1 MAMMS
6 WLRSLDVALFRFI
19 NETLSNSLFDRI
31 MPFFSGNSVFVPLL
45 LALAAILVWKKGA
58 RGRVCLIMLAL
69 VICLGDPL
77 IVNTLKHAIGR
88 LRPFNE
94 IHDAITRVGRGG
106 SFSMPSAHT
115 ANWSAATVVFLFYFR
130 RSVLFML
137 PLAATVGFSRI
148 YNGVHYPS
156 DVLVGALLGA
166 GYAAALV
173 WSLDALWRWA
183 GQRWFPIWWRRLP
196 SLLHPGLGPEPS
208 AAPADQPAIGLPAAP
223 IGAAAQA
230 GNLQPAPDQHWLRLG
245 YVLIALLLLVRLAY
259 L

>member
-45 LALAAILVWKKGA
+45 VALAAILVWKKGA

-94 IHDAITRVGRGG
+94 IPDAITRVGRGG

-115 ANWSAATVVFLFYFR
+115 ANWFAAATGFLFYFR

-137 PLAATVGFSRI
+137 PLSGLVGFSRI
-148 YNGVHYPS
+148 YNGVPYPS
-156 DVLVGALLGA
+156 DVLVGAVLGVP
-166 GYAAALV
+166 YARALV
-173 WSLDALWRWA
+173 PSIDAL
-183 GQRWFPIWWRRLP
+183 
-196 SLLHPGLGPEPS
+196 
-208 AAPADQPAIGLPAAP
+208 
-223 IGAAAQA
+223 
-230 GNLQPAPDQHWLRLG
+230 
-245 YVLIALLLLVRLAY
+245 
-259 L
+259 